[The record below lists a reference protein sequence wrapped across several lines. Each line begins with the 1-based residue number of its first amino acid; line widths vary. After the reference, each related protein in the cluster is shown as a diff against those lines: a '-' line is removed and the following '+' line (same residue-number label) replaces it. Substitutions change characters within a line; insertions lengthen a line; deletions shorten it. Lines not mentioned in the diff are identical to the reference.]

1 MIYYLSL
8 GSNMGERM
16 ASLRSAFQ
24 FLKTRGRVL
33 AASSVFET
41 VPVSM
46 GETGNFYNAVVCLQ
60 SEIGPAALLDEI
72 KKFEWDSGRDLTDS
86 HLRPRIID
94 IDILLADDLLWDTE
108 NLKIPHPRMNER
120 PFVLVPLCEIAPRLT
135 HPRDRRPF
143 CELRDSAG
151 NRGIVARIGD
161 LEGGG
166 R

>member
-16 ASLRSAFQ
+16 ARLRGALQ

-41 VPVSM
+41 IPVSM

-60 SEIGPAALLDEI
+60 SEIGPETLLDDI
-72 KKFEWDSGRDLTDS
+72 KKFERDSGRNLADS
-86 HLRPRIID
+86 HLRPRLID
-94 IDILLADDLLWDTE
+94 IDILLADDLIWDAE
-108 NLKIPHPRMNER
+108 ELQIPHPRMNER
-120 PFVLVPLCEIAPRLT
+120 PFVLVPLCEIAPLLT
-135 HPRDRRPF
+135 HPRNRRSF
-143 CELRDSAG
+143 CELRDAAG
-151 NRGIVARIGD
+151 NRGIIARIGD
-161 LEGGG
+161 LEAGS